1 MISSLERILQP
12 VCKVTKKNALIQIA
26 FILIPFSPLR
36 RGLIRPMSL
45 ARLTRAMDV
54 QMGSP
59 PELSHTLYLG
69 HSEGAKT
76 LLPRA
81 HLRSYKERIH
91 HLGKKIEALLPRAQV
106 RSR

>member
-1 MISSLERILQP
+1 
-12 VCKVTKKNALIQIA
+12 
-26 FILIPFSPLR
+26 
-36 RGLIRPMSL
+36 MSL
-45 ARLTRAMDV
+45 ARLTRSMDV

-69 HSEGAKT
+69 YSEGSKT
-76 LLPRA
+76 NIPRA

-91 HLGKKIEALLPRAQV
+91 HLGKGTEAFLPRAQV